1 MDRALLFAATY
12 REVERSSGITA
23 STISGSEYAMA
34 SMGAAAMNTPTTILI
49 SIFVAALCGCQS
61 TNIGQDLGRD
71 LGNMLGRDSG
81 FSRGG
86 HYGSK
91 MGKWLES
98 EIFANLDAREEAELS
113 VATQRAAETGKSES
127 WGSKGSTAHG
137 SATAKAPAS
146 AESSCRIVEQSA
158 TLPDGRKG
166 TKQVRAC
173 KSPDGSW
180 TIKPV
185 T

>member
-1 MDRALLFAATY
+1 
-12 REVERSSGITA
+12 
-23 STISGSEYAMA
+23 
-34 SMGAAAMNTPTTILI
+34 MNAPTTILI
-49 SIFVAALCGCQS
+49 SVCATVLCGCQS
-61 TNIGQDLGRD
+61 TNLGQDLGRD

-91 MGKWLES
+91 MGKWIES
-98 EIFANLDAREEAELS
+98 EIFANLNAREEAELS
-113 VATQRAAETGKSES
+113 VATQRAAETGKSER

-146 AESSCRIVEQSA
+146 TGSSCRIVEQSA
-158 TLPDGRKG
+158 TLPDGREG

-180 TIKPV
+180 TITPV
-185 T
+185 S